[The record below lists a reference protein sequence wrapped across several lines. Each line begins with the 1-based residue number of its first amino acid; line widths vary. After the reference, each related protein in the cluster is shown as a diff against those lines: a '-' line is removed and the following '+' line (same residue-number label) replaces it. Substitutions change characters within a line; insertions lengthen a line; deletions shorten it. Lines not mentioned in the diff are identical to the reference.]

1 MNIGSG
7 MLLDRTIQPKV
18 RDIEHLAVQMPQR
31 CTMPNGVSLNVL
43 DSGDNEVVRI
53 DLLMEGGRWQQS
65 QPGNSGEV
73 GLLRCLAGVVQRIGI
88 CVCYSLFA
96 EQIFAS
102 DIGNTGIHRK
112 RACVSGEGAGC
123 YNRK

>member
-43 DSGDNEVVRI
+43 DSGDN
-53 DLLMEGGRWQQS
+53 L
-65 QPGNSGEV
+65 
-73 GLLRCLAGVVQRIGI
+73 
-88 CVCYSLFA
+88 SL
-96 EQIFAS
+96 
-102 DIGNTGIHRK
+102 IHI
-112 RACVSGEGAGC
+112 
-123 YNRK
+123 